1 MRRKFF
7 QFLIF
12 EFLIFGI
19 VLSILCQ
26 INIAFAD
33 ESKRIKECIR
43 ILDEVITSSEEA
55 PLHILKQ
62 AKGVVLIPGVKK
74 IGLGL
79 GGVTRGKGVI
89 VFKNDQGKWLPPLF
103 ISLYGGSIG
112 LQLGAK
118 SSDVIIFLMT
128 DKAIEKF
135 KKSKLKLGADLHV
148 TAGPKGKNI
157 GISTGKLSKADAYS
171 YIKEKGVFAGAV
183 ISGSKL
189 SYDSKAIKKYYGK
202 SFTVADI
209 FKGNIPQNIS
219 EEAQELLEIL
229 RKYTQ

>member
-1 MRRKFF
+1 MRRNFF
-7 QFLIF
+7 RFLIF

-33 ESKRIKECIR
+33 ESERIEDCIR

-74 IGLGL
+74 VGLVL
-79 GGVTRGKGVI
+79 GVTRGKGVI
-89 VFKNDQGKWLPPLF
+89 VFKNDQDKWLPPLF

-128 DKAIEKF
+128 NKAIEKF

-157 GISTGKLSKADAYS
+157 GISTGRLSKVDAYS
-171 YIKEKGVFAGAV
+171 YVKEKGVFAGAV

-202 SFTVADI
+202 PFTVADI
-209 FKGNIPQNIS
+209 FKGNIPQNIP
-219 EEAQELLEIL
+219 EEAQKLLEIL

>member
-1 MRRKFF
+1 MRRNFF

-26 INIAFAD
+26 INTAFAD
-33 ESKRIKECIR
+33 ESERIEDCIR

-74 IGLGL
+74 VGLVL
-79 GGVTRGKGVI
+79 GVTRGKGVI

-157 GISTGKLSKADAYS
+157 GISTGRLSKVDAYS
-171 YIKEKGVFAGAV
+171 YVKEKGVFAGAV

-189 SYDSKAIKKYYGK
+189 SYDSKAIKRYYGK
-202 SFTVADI
+202 PFTVADI
-209 FKGNIPQNIS
+209 FKGNIPQNIP
-219 EEAQELLEIL
+219 EEAQKLLEIL
-229 RKYTQ
+229 KKYTQ

>member
-1 MRRKFF
+1 MRRNFF
-7 QFLIF
+7 RFLIF

-33 ESKRIKECIR
+33 ESERIKDCIR

-74 IGLGL
+74 VGLVL
-79 GGVTRGKGVI
+79 GVTRGKGVI

-118 SSDVIIFLMT
+118 SSDVVIFLMT

-157 GISTGKLSKADAYS
+157 GISTGRLSKVDAYS
-171 YIKEKGVFAGAV
+171 YVKEKGVFAGAV

-202 SFTVADI
+202 PFTVADI
-209 FKGNIPQNIS
+209 FKGNIPQNIP
-219 EEAQELLEIL
+219 EEAQKLLEIL

>member
-1 MRRKFF
+1 MRRNFF

-33 ESKRIKECIR
+33 ESERIKDCIR

-74 IGLGL
+74 VGLVL
-79 GGVTRGKGVI
+79 GVTRGKGVI

-157 GISTGKLSKADAYS
+157 GISTGRLSKVDAYS
-171 YIKEKGVFAGAV
+171 YVKEKGVFAGAV

-202 SFTVADI
+202 PFTVTDI
-209 FKGNIPQNIS
+209 FKGNIPQNIP
-219 EEAQELLEIL
+219 EEARKLLEIL